1 MKFRNLIFIFFCL
14 LPLIGNTQSASVA
27 AHQKNKKAEFFSLNN
42 VLGKPGYILAPSAS
56 EIPQPFQMGVSW
68 LPPEISFSD
77 NEYNTSSQD
86 GSLIY
91 HFGVSLTDFFQVNIN
106 ITYGINRPRTGI
118 GDRQLDFRFRLLTER
133 KHWPGLI
140 LILAP
145 PGAYT
150 NYLAHNAVVATKT
163 FSFNSTHKI
172 LEVTGGYGLPYNF
185 AGLSVINKTPFEFY
199 DKRAGGLWY
208 LNSFFAAAAIHPAPW
223 LSFSTEIT
231 NRTAAAALTFRKS
244 NYIMAQINWFPSVG
258 LGGSLN
264 FNIPLDFDAPELR
277 HFRKRNVL

>member
-1 MKFRNLIFIFFCL
+1 MKGRRLIFILFCL
-14 LPLIGNTQSASVA
+14 LSLGVNAQSASVTV
-27 AHQKNKKAEFFSLNN
+27 HNKTESFSLNN

-77 NEYNTSSQD
+77 NEYTTGSQD

-91 HFGVSLTDFFQVNIN
+91 HFGVSLTEFFQVNIN

-118 GDRQLDFRFRLLTER
+118 GDRQLDFRLRLLTER

-150 NYLAHNAVVATKT
+150 NYLAHNALVATKS

-172 LEVTGGYGLPYNF
+172 FELTGGYGLPYNF

-208 LNSFFAAAAIHPAPW
+208 LNGFFAAAAIHPIPW
-223 LSFSTEIT
+223 LSLSTEIT

-277 HFRKRNVL
+277 HFRKRNML